1 MMKIAYLHYHLKTGG
16 VTTVIKQQVSVL
28 KDDCD
33 TLVIS
38 GAAPESEFPADVCVV
53 NGAGYTAKWDGEGTP
68 SDVAEKI
75 IKAIYSRWPDGCDI
89 LHVHNPVLAKN
100 RYFLTILKILQ
111 KKGVRLFLQ
120 IHDFAE
126 DGRPASY
133 FQEEYPSDC
142 HYGVIN
148 SRDYD
153 ILLHAGLHKDGLH
166 NLFNMVKTLDSVS
179 PSENKSESYILYPV
193 RAIRRKNIGEAIL
206 ISLFLKN
213 REKLMVTLPPNSEQD
228 IRSHNGWKRFVLDN
242 KLDVEFDASSRYNF
256 IELVANAKFIL
267 TTSITEGFGF
277 SFSEPW
283 TAWKNLWGRKIP
295 DICADFERNGV
306 IFPDFYSHLH
316 VPLDWVGKNAFFEKW
331 TSCIRENLTL
341 FGMNENE
348 LGMNAWFDKMTKH
361 HCIDFGILNEYF
373 QKKVLV
379 HIIRANDALSEMK
392 RINPFLSD
400 LNPMVPESVIE
411 GNNEAIRENY
421 STKKYRMALLR
432 TYDKIMTT
440 NVGHAI
446 DKKKLLSSFINS
458 QEFSLLKW
466 GPYDDSP
473 YN

>member
-16 VTTVIKQQVSVL
+16 VTTVIKQQVSAV
-28 KDDCD
+28 KDDCS
-33 TLVIS
+33 TLVLS
-38 GAAPESEFPADVCVV
+38 GTAPESEFPADVCVV
-53 NGAGYTAKWDGEGTP
+53 NGAGYTARQEQGIAP
-68 SDVAEKI
+68 SIVADQI
-75 IKAIYSRWPDGCDI
+75 INAIYSRWPEGCDI
-89 LHVHNPVLAKN
+89 LHVHNPVLKKN
-100 RYFLTILKILQ
+100 KSFLNILKILQ
-111 KKGVRLFLQ
+111 EKGIRLFLQ
-120 IHDFAE
+120 IHDFSE

-133 FQEEYPSDC
+133 FQEEYPIDC

-179 PSENKSESYILYPV
+179 PSKNKSESYILYPV

-213 REKLMVTLPPNSEQD
+213 REKLMVTLPPNSDQD
-228 IRSHNGWKRFVLDN
+228 IRSHDGWRQFISDN
-242 KLDVEFDASSRYNF
+242 KLDVELEASSRHNF
-256 IELVANAKFIL
+256 IDLITNAKFIL

-283 TAWKNLWGRKIP
+283 TAGKNLWGRIIP
-295 DICADFERNGV
+295 DICADFEKNGV
-306 IFPDFYSHLH
+306 IYSNFYSRLNI
-316 VPLDWVGKNAFFEKW
+316 PLEWVGKDTFFDKW
-331 TSCIRENLTL
+331 TSCIRENLVF

-348 LGMNAWFDKMTKH
+348 LDLNLTFEKMTTN

-379 HIIRANDALSEMK
+379 RIITDKNAFSELQ

-400 LNPMVPESVIE
+400 LNPMAPESIIT
-411 GNNEAIRENY
+411 GNNDAIRKNY
-421 STKKYRMALLR
+421 SMGKYRNALLR
-432 TYDKIMTT
+432 TYEKVMTT
-440 NVGHAI
+440 NVSHTI

-458 QEFSLLKW
+458 QELSLLKW
-466 GPYDDSP
+466 GPYDESP
-473 YN
+473 